1 MNRTDKILTALV
13 HCELAGSA
21 LALKE
26 AREELRMAY
35 LDYEESRK
43 NPEAM
48 IMELLQELDAPDHL
62 VGLPYVVHGALLLT
76 DDPSLINRMTGE
88 FYPAIAEKFG
98 TTASKAERGIRKVV
112 EKIWLRCSWETL
124 NKYFGNIVSPD
135 KGKPCN
141 GEFMARLANIIRLE
155 QLK

>member
-1 MNRTDKILTALV
+1 MNKTDKILTALV

-21 LALKE
+21 KALTE

-43 NPEAM
+43 NPEVM
-48 IMELLQELDAPDHL
+48 IMELLQELNAPDHL
-62 VGLPYVVHGALLLT
+62 AGFPYVVHGTLLLVEN
-76 DDPSLINRMTGE
+76 PSLINKLTKD
-88 FYPAIAEKFG
+88 FYPAIAENFG
-98 TTASKAERGIRKVV
+98 ITALRADRGIRMVI
-112 EKIWLRCSWETL
+112 ERIWLRCSWDTL
-124 NKYFGNIVSPD
+124 NKYFGNIVSQE